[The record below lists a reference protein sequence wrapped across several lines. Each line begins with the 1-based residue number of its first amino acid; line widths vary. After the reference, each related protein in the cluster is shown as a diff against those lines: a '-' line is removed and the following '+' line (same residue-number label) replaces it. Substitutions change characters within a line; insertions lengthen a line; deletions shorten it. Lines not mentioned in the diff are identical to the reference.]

1 MPMHRRCFSLP
12 HVSSLIL
19 LGLLVLCVPL
29 AKAQRTLLTK
39 QISIQLS
46 YHAVPP
52 VAFPEA
58 KTLLFPSYGKMP
70 LSFTPNQG
78 QTQSGPGFSSRD
90 SSYHLFSQTTPVL
103 GLDGKANYLIG
114 NAPQKWQTN
123 VPTHTYY
130 QSVYPRDLQYYGH
143 RAPLV
148 GPTILHILK
157 KADSYPRA
165 TRVLQLLLPQF

>member
-1 MPMHRRCFSLP
+1 MQCQCFSLP
-12 HVSSLIL
+12 HVSPLAV

-29 AKAQRTLLTK
+29 AWAQSTLLTK
-39 QISIQLS
+39 QIPIQLS
-46 YHAVPP
+46 DQAVPLM
-52 VAFPEA
+52 AFPESG
-58 KTLLFPSYGKMP
+58 TRLFPSYEKTP

-78 QTQSGPGFSSRD
+78 RTQSGPGFSSRD
-90 SSYHLFSQTTPVL
+90 SSYHLFSQTKPVL

-130 QSVYPRDLQYYGH
+130 QSVSSHDLQYYGH
-143 RAPLV
+143 RVPLA

-157 KADSYPRA
+157 QADSYPRA
-165 TRVLQLLLPQF
+165 TRVLLLLRPQF